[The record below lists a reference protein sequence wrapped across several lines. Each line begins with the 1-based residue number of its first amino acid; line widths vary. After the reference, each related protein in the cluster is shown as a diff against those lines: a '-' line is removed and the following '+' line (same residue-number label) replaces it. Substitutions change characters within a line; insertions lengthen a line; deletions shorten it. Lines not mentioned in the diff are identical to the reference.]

1 LGNFRPK
8 AEEISN
14 FENVK
19 IIFQREIFY
28 KVKSKI
34 ALVLGPVS
42 YKKKKGGGRDLREG
56 SVACGERKKSSHSFE
71 A

>member
-42 YKKKKGGGRDLREG
+42 YTKQKKGGERFEGRQRG
-56 SVACGERKKSSHSFE
+56 VWRKEEIQSLI
-71 A
+71 